1 MFDDFMTMDIMT
13 TFIGLTTAVMI
24 IVQFT
29 KSIVKKKLGDSFVR
43 LYAFIIALIL
53 SFAFAKQGND
63 FQGIILT
70 IINAMMITIA
80 SIGGYEVVSDPLA
93 QKK

>member
-53 SFAFAKQGND
+53 SFAFAKQGDD

>member
-1 MFDDFMTMDIMT
+1 VFDDFMTMDIMT

-80 SIGGYEVVSDPLA
+80 SIGGYEGSF
-93 QKK
+93 